1 MPFILGISK
10 PLPLEDVPQMPAA
23 VVAHNLGPH
32 HAQTRIGPLS
42 NSVREGVPEGGP
54 PAPRVELV
62 VGLVKRCFAAS
73 AGVDT
78 LRRHVLVKVA
88 AVGRLGALFAEN
100 AELLYTKRLE
110 DCRIATR
117 QS

>member
-32 HAQTRIGPLS
+32 HAQTGIGPLS

-62 VGLVKRCFAAS
+62 VGLVERRFASS
-73 AGVDT
+73 ARIDTSVGV
-78 LRRHVLVKVA
+78 VLV
-88 AVGRLGALFAEN
+88 
-100 AELLYTKRLE
+100 
-110 DCRIATR
+110 
-117 QS
+117 